1 MPEGLSPQ
9 LPVRHAIVFYD
20 GDCGVCHRL
29 VSFLVRR
36 DHDGSRFRFAPLQ
49 GETFASVVPADA
61 RRAFADSVVLWMPD
75 GSTYQRWQA
84 SHRMLRLLGG
94 FWSAIAALL
103 RLVPISLGD
112 RIYDAL
118 AARRS
123 RWFVTPSNS
132 CPSLPDSLRGRF
144 LP

>member
-1 MPEGLSPQ
+1 MPEGLSPP
-9 LPVRHAIVFYD
+9 LPARHAIVFYD

-29 VSFLVRR
+29 VLFLVRR
-36 DHDGSRFRFAPLQ
+36 DRDGSRFRFAPLQ
-49 GETFASVVPADA
+49 GETFASVVPVEV
-61 RRAFADSVVLWMPD
+61 RRALADSVVLRMPD
-75 GSTYQRWQA
+75 GSIHQRWQA
-84 SHRMLRLLGG
+84 SHRTLRLLGG

-103 RLVPISLGD
+103 RLVPVSLGD

-123 RWFVTPSNS
+123 RWFVKPSNS
-132 CPSLPDSLRGRF
+132 CPILPEPLRDRF